1 MIDVFLIGIDCF
13 KPANG
18 ETVSMETIPTITVDM
33 SLELLKRKVES
44 LQRKGQSNNMHEPII
59 TCNVHLKG
67 KWVNAK
73 EATPFFNT
81 VMKAKKYVSFT
92 KHEVEKAGYWRS
104 SPVLFFILNIVNKVE
119 WL

>member
-1 MIDVFLIGIDCF
+1 MRTKPILNPSPISNFIANFLFFSYFHFPVPRFPFLVPRFGNTLYKVQVSVMINVFLIGIDCY

-59 TCNVHLKG
+59 TCNVHVKG
-67 KWVNAK
+67 
-73 EATPFFNT
+73 E
-81 VMKAKKYVSFT
+81 
-92 KHEVEKAGYWRS
+92 
-104 SPVLFFILNIVNKVE
+104 
-119 WL
+119 